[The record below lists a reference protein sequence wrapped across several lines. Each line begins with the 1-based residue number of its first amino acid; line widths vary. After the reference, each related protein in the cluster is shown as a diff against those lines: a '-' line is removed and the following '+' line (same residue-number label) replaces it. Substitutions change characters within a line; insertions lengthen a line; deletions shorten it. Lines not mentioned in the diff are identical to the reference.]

1 VAILIAPGRA
11 AGIQPRDEM
20 AVVVRQLAAAD
31 PFGSVHHLL
40 SCGRDQGSTVRR
52 LLRVVMARQG
62 TGSGLQVSDG
72 HIAAM

>member
-1 VAILIAPGRA
+1 VAILIDAVRV

-20 AVVVRQLAAAD
+20 AVVVRQLRAAD
-31 PFGSVHHLL
+31 PFGSVHHLV
-40 SCGRDQGSTVRR
+40 SCGRDQGSAVRR

-62 TGSGLQVSDG
+62 TGGGLRRSDG